1 MARQCPQCGAPFHGR
16 SDKRFCSD
24 GCRSDFHNERRRA
37 QEKELRSVNRIL
49 SANWRLLMRL
59 LRDGQRDIPAGELA
73 ARDFNFEIFTA
84 CRRHFPGRRTYWCY
98 NCSYTVDR
106 TGIVHIRHS
115 KWRNNVYF

>member
-37 QEKELRSVNRIL
+37 EEKELRSVNRIL
-49 SANWRLLMRL
+49 SANWRLLTRL

-73 ARDFNFEIFTA
+73 ARTLENA
-84 CRRHFPGRRTYWCY
+84 RRA
-98 NCSYTVDR
+98 
-106 TGIVHIRHS
+106 IQ
-115 KWRNNVYF
+115 